1 MVHHHYMYI
10 GYMTRV
16 TLVRYAI
23 AICILGIF
31 LFAWALKRSLYFS
44 TMSTMNENTSVSSGD
59 IPREIPP
66 VPAPREEQSLP
77 GDDLGVFELPMNQ
90 PVHIADFTATLVD
103 NNHKFQDNPYD
114 SYVWVTIKIV
124 FASGETQNIVLN
136 YQTYKGDDGT
146 VKVMNEPTM
155 FGGYAFTPLDIGY
168 DYYVKV
174 RITKQSGV

>member
-1 MVHHHYMYI
+1 
-10 GYMTRV
+10 MTRV
-16 TLVRYAI
+16 VLVRYAI
-23 AICILGIF
+23 ALCILGIF

-44 TMSTMNENTSVSSGD
+44 TMNTMNENDVPGVD

-66 VPAPREEQSLP
+66 APAPSEVESLP
-77 GDDLGVFELPMNQ
+77 GDDLGIFELPMNQ
-90 PVHIADFTATLVD
+90 PVHIANLTATLVD

-124 FASGETQNIVLN
+124 LASGETHDIVLN

-146 VKVMNEPTM
+146 VKVLNEPTV
-155 FGGYAFTPLDIGY
+155 FGGYEFTPLDIGY

-174 RITKQSGV
+174 RVVKQSEI